1 MAVSPPDSYHPPP
14 DTPLNEDN
22 VRDSMED
29 LDPQATRKRPRLDS
43 GSRVSPSLSLD
54 GMSRPVSAPASEMDD
69 DPARP
74 ASKFTINMKSPPSP
88 AALDLPSAESQL
100 PDNAPELQVD
110 SDAASANVISIH
122 SSSSQGSPH
131 IEVADPEDMNQESNH
146 SNWKPLAEVLN
157 EQGDMEVVEDED
169 IVPLTDSFPKL
180 HEDMRPRDNFKA
192 IADMIEH
199 GHPREGIA
207 LAATKQWLNT
217 CVNNLDRVT
226 LEAFMEE
233 PEFWGNFPFIMER
246 LVYRQRPLQLDDDED
261 TLVFLEELLLDY
273 ARLVFH
279 FVRIDTVS
287 LSRVQDDADMEG
299 VTMTSRRYLACFP
312 YMLQSSN
319 VPLYRAMDAQCRI
332 AMNKF
337 LASVKD
343 DIALPPFNASRQLLD
358 YATLVTSLVPTHSK
372 LLQHLP
378 QLTMCA
384 CALLG
389 VNLDQNSSRIPDSS
403 VDSAPA
409 SPSLQEFFDMTRAV
423 ATQHEKYVT
432 KKSPLATSDV
442 SEHLVRSV
450 FRAYNFL
457 CSADDKFVV
466 QLANY
471 LGIELPEDLP
481 EAQRVMAVTW
491 AWKFDAMKKHLME
504 GRMELRVH
512 GVDAMQTDLV
522 NIWTHNSPPNTPEP
536 AMVLMRYLVK
546 LLREHKILDYL
557 VGIDSHPQLLT
568 RTSNIFGF
576 LIMTHTYT
584 DRDTDMIW
592 KTITESQDDRTVS
605 EVIKMLARTFPIHAS
620 RSAPLLYVCSKL
632 LELPLERFDNRIIE
646 LCDQLVPRMRE
657 RTLKREPELAHVDAI
672 PLKLCVRL
680 IRESSGAT
688 YLPPDQRE
696 LMQTFGSEQLG
707 LFMKAGLNESDKV
720 ETYERC
726 IQDIAEMNSSS
737 AGSIQVLNAL
747 VPFDDAPEVWKLA
760 NDFDLTRLV
769 IMELHNFVNKDQRE
783 REDLS
788 FGHGFPSRVE
798 ILRRLIEMAPET
810 ITPDLGNTLWNE
822 VLMSKNLTP
831 EERQVIWKMMVDVA
845 NRSVQENPFL
855 ERCIHEYLPSLLPVD
870 YSHAVL
876 CFAQQS
882 LHYQIQVTLPPTAG
896 EDEVISIPG
905 MDRIWNFILT
915 APPNTIEG
923 EAIKFAINVY
933 LDHPI
938 VRRAPRSAID
948 ATHIALVGRCV
959 DQLKSAAA
967 ALRPSSNGTPN
978 GDASMEIDG
987 LNQDLG
993 GEKLMFSRSLLFL
1006 RQLLHGLRARPQYNS
1021 PRGTPPRIPER
1032 SLKGDP
1038 VNIQYQCFG
1047 GNSSSK
1053 IATMQIGA
1061 LSTAAELVERLVQ
1074 LSRFSKLTTI
1084 IGGQKVDLLQDPNA
1098 LVQNLKLPSGLL
1110 IVRKAPNAQELPWAG
1125 RTQSLTSVDSEVL
1138 KHFDEFYDLL
1148 ELKDDLARQI
1158 IDFLLVFPPQEQAV
1172 NLVRSVDN
1180 SEKDMFPLQKPFKA
1194 LYSLNTLSICLHE
1207 EALET
1212 SPRCDFISHSIK
1224 VLVAFLTGDELLES
1238 MDGNPIGLLL
1248 ATRAVE
1254 CLLFAFSVYRS
1265 ADANAALV
1273 PEPNYLVQRLCKMID
1288 IGLQDSPDSL
1298 KANCLQKLIC
1308 SCFAVLLDGSVRDQ
1322 NIWDAVK
1329 EQANFDELILSLLL
1343 IDSRKTIRVEALER
1357 IKIICGP
1364 LKPSKLPTNTSA
1376 EETGNSTEDPL
1387 RIDILATLWNSLV
1400 QVIPTTPLYATQSE
1414 EFFNAALWMFRTIA
1428 EKSPCDL
1435 IFNDYLKQWS
1445 SFMLTH
1451 QTEEFIGRE
1460 PVDNLIVGFSSLL
1473 EWCLK
1478 LANAANIHLDTLD
1491 IAEQILQKYLFP
1503 DLSPESTTQQDART
1517 PVMNTNTRRTLYSV
1531 VSLLCK
1537 QSDETYFRV
1546 LEILNTTVPRDVTY
1560 FDWSFDRSAM
1570 IRSQEGYAGL
1580 RNLSNTCYLNS
1591 LMTQL
1596 FMNVE
1601 FRDFIL
1607 KLHIADPD
1615 SQKLLFETQKLFT
1628 WMQETWRKSI
1638 EPQDFV
1644 DSIRTFDN
1652 EPIDVTIQMDV
1663 DEFYNL
1669 LFDRWESQVLDAE
1682 SKKKFRSFYGGQLV
1696 QQIKSMECP
1705 HISERLEPFSAI
1717 QCEIKGKA
1725 SLEDSLRAYVA
1736 GEVMQGDNKYFC
1748 TSCDNHVNAVKRA
1761 CLKDVPDN
1769 LIFHLKRFDFDMVT
1783 MLRSKINDEFVFP
1796 RHIDMTPYTVEH
1808 LADPEQPAKPD
1819 YFELTGVLVH
1829 TGTAE
1834 SGHYYTYTLERPSP
1848 DGEPS
1853 WVEFNDS
1860 DVSRFDP
1867 SSIADHCFGGPSE
1880 QMQYNGEPKNKA
1892 WNAYMLFYQRVSTME
1907 ESKSVYKP
1915 AKPNIPVHVP
1925 VSVAISNHIAM
1936 DNELLIRTY
1945 CLLDPQYA
1953 FFVEG
1958 LLQRWSGMTDD
1969 NPDKSFAETL
1979 AINVGMDTFEQMV
1992 SRTKDLQGHQ
2002 ELFTVL
2008 ISMIN
2013 KSPNAARSSLDWIFD
2028 RKSPIRNLMT
2038 KMHQPE
2044 VRHKEILLI
2053 IFAVKHLH
2061 MLSKDPNLEESEQA
2075 FWRNSF
2081 EEVIIRLVPML
2092 IEVWPSVQS
2101 ISRVWEDYFGF
2112 FVKLCNYGPW
2122 VVELLADKQ
2131 MFTVCLQILW
2141 LDEDDK
2147 KRMRVHLPNYW
2158 RLLEKGRRF
2167 TYLSM
2172 LSLFH
2177 TFLKHIDLS
2186 LEPVG
2191 LHDPRSVSNGKFSLR
2206 LHEVELIKPIER
2218 DGSLA
2223 ILRHILKQDGLARS
2237 QTAHLI
2243 IATFLGG
2250 EPAAGFL
2257 PSIQK
2262 TIENGLRIEPAVQC
2276 TPFLDA
2282 AVIFCQHC
2290 PIKQRVI
2297 DMITFV
2303 ANGVDSIDSSGGQEH
2318 IAFFISLCQTSN
2330 ERLNLNA
2337 NALAE
2342 IVFTMIPT
2350 WAPTLLIDRNENVR
2364 QSMQNILGVWVFT
2377 DRNEEASSEGN
2388 EEDDETDHD
2397 PIQKRR
2403 PVIGRGLVRASI
2415 DRLKTAFVKDPPR
2428 RVDRSQIANIAA
2440 VMQYCLDNYFSDSE
2454 EDQQT
2459 VTEAKNL
2466 LLLLETLSLEEFPE
2480 DQASES
2486 EAPSPEE
2493 WEANSA
2499 MASDSEVGVAGSP

>member
-1 MAVSPPDSYHPPP
+1 
-14 DTPLNEDN
+14 
-22 VRDSMED
+22 MED

-43 GSRVSPSLSLD
+43 GSRVSDSLSLD
-54 GMSRPVSAPASEMDD
+54 GMSRPPSAPALEMDE

-74 ASKFTINMKSPPSP
+74 ASKVTINMKSPLSP
-88 AALDLPSAESQL
+88 AALDLLSAQSEL
-100 PDNAPELQVD
+100 PDNATELQAD

-122 SSSSQGSPH
+122 SSSSQGSPQ
-131 IEVADPEDMNQESNH
+131 IEVADLEDMNQEPNH
-146 SNWKPLAEVLN
+146 SNWKPIAEAIN
-157 EQGDMEVVEDED
+157 EQGDMEVEAQD
-169 IVPLTDSFPKL
+169 IVPLADSFPKL
-180 HEDMRPRDNFKA
+180 HEDMRPRDNLKA
-192 IADMIEH
+192 ISEMIEH

-217 CVNNLDRVT
+217 CVKELDRVT
-226 LEAFMEE
+226 LAAFMDET
-233 PEFWGNFPFIMER
+233 EFWENFPWIMDR
-246 LVYRQRPLQLDDDED
+246 LVRRQRMLQLDDDED
-261 TLVFLEELLLDY
+261 PLVFLEELLLDY

-279 FVRIDTVS
+279 FVCMDTRT
-287 LSRVQDDADMEG
+287 LSRIEPDADMEG
-299 VTMTSRRYLACFP
+299 VPITSRRYLAGFP
-312 YMLQSSN
+312 WLLHVSN
-319 VPLYRAMDAQCRI
+319 LPLYRTMDAQCRI
-332 AMNKF
+332 GMHKF
-337 LASVKD
+337 LLSVKD
-343 DIALPPFNASRQLLD
+343 EIAQPPFNASRQLLD
-358 YATLVTSLVPTHSK
+358 YATLNISLVPTQPK

-378 QLTMCA
+378 QIMMCINT
-384 CALLG
+384 LLG
-389 VNLDQNSSRIPDSS
+389 VDLDQTWTGVSDSS
-403 VDSAPA
+403 AESAIT
-409 SPSLQEFFDMTRAV
+409 SPSLQEFFDTTRAL

-450 FRAYNFL
+450 FRAYNFI
-457 CSADDKFVV
+457 CSADEQFVD
-466 QLANY
+466 QLANV
-471 LGIELPEDLP
+471 LGVEFPADLP
-481 EAQRVMAVTW
+481 EAHRVMAVTW

-512 GVDAMQTDLV
+512 GVEAMQSDLV
-522 NIWTHNSPPNTPEP
+522 NIWTQNTTATSSES
-536 AMVLMRYLVK
+536 AIVLMRYLVK
-546 LLREHKILDYL
+546 LLRDHKILDYL
-557 VGIDSHPQLLT
+557 VGIDSHPQLLA

-576 LIMTHTYT
+576 LIMTNTYT
-584 DRDTDMIW
+584 DQDTDMIW

-605 EVIKMLARTFPIHAS
+605 EVIKMLSRTLPIHSS

-632 LELPLERFDNRIIE
+632 LKLPLERFDSRIME
-646 LCDQLVPRMRE
+646 LCNQLVPRMRE
-657 RTLKREPELAHVDAI
+657 RPLDREGEPELAHVDAV

-680 IRESSGAT
+680 IREGSSVT
-688 YLPPDQRE
+688 HIPLDQRE
-696 LMQTFGSEQLG
+696 YMQSFGSEQLG
-707 LFMKAGLNESDKV
+707 QFMKAGLNESDKV
-720 ETYERC
+720 ETYESC
-726 IQDIAEMNSSS
+726 IQDIADMNSSS

-747 VPFDDAPEVWKLA
+747 VPFDDAPEIWKLA

-769 IMELHNFVNKDQRE
+769 IKELHNFVNKDQRE

-798 ILRRLIEMAPET
+798 ILRRLIDMAPET

-822 VLMSKNLTP
+822 ILMSKNLTP
-831 EERQVIWKMMVDVA
+831 EERQMIWRTMGDVA

-870 YSHAVL
+870 YSHEVL
-876 CFAQQS
+876 WFAQQA
-882 LHYQIQVTLPPTAG
+882 LNYQIQVNIPPTAG
-896 EDEVISIPG
+896 EDEVIAIPG

-923 EAIKFAINVY
+923 DAIKFAINVY
-933 LDHPI
+933 LDHGI
-938 VRRAPRSAID
+938 IRRAHRSAID

-967 ALRPSSNGTPN
+967 ALRPSCNGTPN
-978 GDASMEIDG
+978 GDTSMELDG
-987 LNQDLG
+987 SNQGLG
-993 GEKLMFSRSLLFL
+993 GEELMFSRSLHFL

-1021 PRGTPPRIPER
+1021 PRNTPPRIPER
-1032 SLKGDP
+1032 PLKGEP

-1047 GNSSSK
+1047 GNSSTK
-1053 IATMQIGA
+1053 IATMQIGS

-1074 LSRFSKLTTI
+1074 LSRFSKITTI
-1084 IGGQKVDLLQDPNA
+1084 IGGQKVELLQDPDA
-1098 LVQNLKLPSGLL
+1098 LVQNLKVATGLL
-1110 IVRKAPNAQELPWAG
+1110 IVRKAPNAQELPWVG
-1125 RTQSLTSVDSEVL
+1125 RSQSLTSVDSEVL
-1138 KHFDEFYDLL
+1138 KHFDEFYELL

-1158 IDFLLVFPPQEQAV
+1158 FDFLVAFPPQEQAV
-1172 NLVRSVDN
+1172 NLVRCIDN

-1194 LYSLNTLSICLHE
+1194 LYSLTTLSVCLRE

-1212 SPRCDFISHSIK
+1212 SPRCDFVSHSIE

-1238 MDGNPIGLLL
+1238 MDGKQTGSLL

-1254 CLLFAFSVYRS
+1254 FLLFAFSVYRL
-1265 ADANAALV
+1265 ADAKAVLV
-1273 PEPNYLVQRLCKMID
+1273 AKPNPLVERLCKMID
-1288 IGLQDSPDSL
+1288 IGLQDSPESL
-1298 KANCLQKLIC
+1298 KVPCLPKLIC
-1308 SCFAVLLDGSVRDQ
+1308 NCFAVLLDGSVRDQ
-1322 NIWDAVK
+1322 GIWDAVK
-1329 EQANFDELILSLLL
+1329 EKAKFDELILSLLL
-1343 IDSRKTIRVEALER
+1343 VESRKPIRVEVLER
-1357 IKIICGP
+1357 IKIICGA
-1364 LKPSKLPTNTSA
+1364 LKPSKLSISTSA
-1376 EETGNSTEDPL
+1376 EDAEKFTEDPL

-1400 QVIPTTPLYATQSE
+1400 QVIPQTPLYASQSE
-1414 EFFNAALWMFRTIA
+1414 QFFIAALWMFRTIA

-1435 IFNDYLKQWS
+1435 VFNDYLKRWS

-1478 LANAANIHLDTLD
+1478 LANAANVHLDTLN
-1491 IAEQILQKYLFP
+1491 IAEQIMSMYLFP
-1503 DLSPESTTQQDART
+1503 DLSPESDDKLDARA
-1517 PVMNTNTRRTLYSV
+1517 PVMNNGTRQTLYNV

-1537 QSDETYFRV
+1537 QSDETYFRIM
-1546 LEILNTTVPRDVTY
+1546 EYLNTTVPRDVIH
-1560 FDWSFDRSAM
+1560 FDWAFDRSVM
-1570 IRSQEGYAGL
+1570 IRSPEGYAGL

-1596 FMNVE
+1596 FMNIE

-1607 KLHIADPD
+1607 KLHIADPE
-1615 SQKLLFETQKLFT
+1615 SQKLLYETQKLFT

-1682 SKKKFRSFYGGQLV
+1682 SKMKFRSFYGGQLV

-1783 MLRSKINDEFVFP
+1783 MLRSKINDEFMFA

-1808 LADPEQPAKPD
+1808 LSDPEQPVQPD
-1819 YFELTGVLVH
+1819 WFELTGVLVH

-1848 DGEPS
+1848 DGEAS

-1880 QMQYNGEPKNKA
+1880 QMQYNGEPKNKV
-1892 WNAYMLFYQRVSTME
+1892 WNAYMLFYQRVSTMD

-1915 AKPNIPVHVP
+1915 EKPDIPVHVQ
-1925 VSVAISNHIAM
+1925 VSVPISNHIAM

-1958 LLQRWSGMTDD
+1958 LLQRFSGKPGD
-1969 NPDKSFAETL
+1969 NPDNSVIETL
-1979 AINVGMDTFEQMV
+1979 AVNVGLDTFEQMV

-2002 ELFTVL
+2002 ELFTIL
-2008 ISMIN
+2008 LAMIN
-2013 KSPNAARSSLDWIFD
+2013 GSPNAARSSLDWIFD

-2038 KMHQPE
+2038 KMPQPE

-2053 IFAVKHLH
+2053 SFAIKHLH
-2061 MLSKDPNLEESEQA
+2061 TLSKDPNLEENELV
-2075 FWRNSF
+2075 FWHNTF
-2081 EEVIIRLVPML
+2081 EEAIIRLVPML

-2112 FVKLCNYGPW
+2112 FVRLCSYGPW
-2122 VVELLADKQ
+2122 VVDHLADKHL
-2131 MFTVCLQILW
+2131 FVVCLQILW
-2141 LDEDDK
+2141 FDEDDK
-2147 KRMRVHLPNYW
+2147 RKMRSNFPNYA
-2158 RLLEKGRRF
+2158 RLFDKGRRF
-2167 TYLSM
+2167 TYMNM

-2177 TFLKHIDLS
+2177 IFLKHMDLS

-2191 LHDPRSVSNGKFSLR
+2191 RNEPRTVSNGKISLR
-2206 LHEVELIKPIER
+2206 PFEMELMKPIER
-2218 DGSLA
+2218 DGSLG
-2223 ILRHILKQDGLARS
+2223 ILRQILKHDSLAKT
-2237 QTAHLI
+2237 QTARLI
-2243 IATFLGG
+2243 LATLLEG

-2276 TPFLDA
+2276 TAFLEA
-2282 AVIFCQHC
+2282 AVVFCQHC
-2290 PIKQRVI
+2290 PSKQRVI
-2297 DMITFV
+2297 DIINWV
-2303 ANGVDSIDSSGGQEH
+2303 ASGVESIDSSGGQEH
-2318 IAFFISLCQTSN
+2318 IAFFMTLCQTSN
-2330 ERLNLNA
+2330 ERLKLNGEA
-2337 NALAE
+2337 FAE
-2342 IVFTMIPT
+2342 IVFTMLPT

-2364 QSMQNILGVWVFT
+2364 ISMQNILTVWVFN
-2377 DRNEEASSEGN
+2377 DGNDESSSEESEKN
-2388 EEDDETDHD
+2388 DEADHG
-2397 PIQKRR
+2397 PGTNNSLQKRR

-2415 DRLKTAFVKDPPR
+2415 ERIKTAFVKDPPR
-2428 RVDRSQIANIAA
+2428 HVDRRLVERIVA
-2440 VMQYCLDNYFSDSE
+2440 VMNYCLGKYFTDSE
-2454 EDQQT
+2454 EDQET

-2466 LLLLETLSLEEFPE
+2466 IMLLETLTLEEFIE

-2486 EAPSPEE
+2486 DVPSPEE

-2499 MASDSEVGVAGSP
+2499 MASDSDAGVAGSP